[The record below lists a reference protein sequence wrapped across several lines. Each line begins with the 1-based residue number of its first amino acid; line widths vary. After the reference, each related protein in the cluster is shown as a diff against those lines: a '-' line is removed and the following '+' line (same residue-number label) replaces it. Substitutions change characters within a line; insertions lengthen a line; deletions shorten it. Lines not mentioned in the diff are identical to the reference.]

1 MLPLMIASIASP
13 LVSHRQHRQSD
24 GCKGGNNVNL
34 GIVSKERKKRQPMNF
49 LRVSSTVT
57 FQKLLWVRNVTVDD
71 RQSTR

>member
-49 LRVSSTVT
+49 LRVRIVNRNLPEVT
-57 FQKLLWVRNVTVDD
+57 LGEECYR
-71 RQSTR
+71 